1 MLCCVARARLHA
13 CMHATACARVWSE
26 AAQAGTRARHARVRR
41 RRRSCT
47 ARICQSGRRPVRGQV
62 SNSQQYALLPAS
74 SRKIAVNVRRGG
86 PAASRPAVRVSVQCS
101 AVRSR
106 GAVGDARMVHRSSI
120 VPFGCQKSS
129 NRVSFSPHS
138 DAGHVGLGV
147 PNDGELWW

>member
-1 MLCCVARARLHA
+1 MQQRVHA
-13 CMHATACARVWSE
+13 CGQRQLRQGREHAT
-26 AAQAGTRARHARVRR
+26 HAYADVVVH
-41 RRRSCT
+41 

-74 SRKIAVNVRRGG
+74 IRKIAVNVRRGG